1 MHSKSLR
8 ILIISLF
15 SLALTLSVVLG
26 VHVYLV
32 TTPESSQEHAANWQL
47 HRINFSSPITSP
59 DEVAVRSQLA
69 SIEEVE
75 RIYFNPTKTSVVF
88 ALNHPST
95 VNVASDEFL
104 KQFPKNIQKLAKVY
118 VPTEQELAQGCPIK
132 PNDSFPNQVKT
143 LLSSVFK

>member
-15 SLALTLSVVLG
+15 SVALTLSVVLG

-32 TTPESSQEHAANWQL
+32 TTPDSGEVHAANWQL
-47 HRINFSSPITSP
+47 HKINFSEPISNS

-69 SIEEVE
+69 SINEVE
-75 RIYFNPTKTSVVF
+75 RIYFSPTKTSVVF
-88 ALNHPST
+88 ALHHPSE
-95 VNVASDEFL
+95 VNVASKDFMN
-104 KQFPKNIQKLAKVY
+104 QFPEKIQKLAKVY
-118 VPTEQELAQGCPIK
+118 VPTAQELAQGCPIK